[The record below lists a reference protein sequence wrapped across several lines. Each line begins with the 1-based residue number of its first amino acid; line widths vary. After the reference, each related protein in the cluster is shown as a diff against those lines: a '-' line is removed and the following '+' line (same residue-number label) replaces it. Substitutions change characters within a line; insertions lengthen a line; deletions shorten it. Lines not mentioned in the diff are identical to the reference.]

1 MNDNMN
7 AHSLDRIEQKMTKRN
22 RLRMTLNIAVCLM
35 IILLGTT
42 ATIYKVMYEGGFIT
56 CFREMT
62 VCATVLTTLTSAI
75 HILVNLQELWLRSE
89 ISDKILYFFRLSS
102 AVTEFMI
109 ILIVLIGYLPFFS
122 DHPVIARYD
131 MLNMH
136 LLIPI
141 LTIGSFI
148 FLTVPSEKYVH
159 GNC

>member
-1 MNDNMN
+1 MN

-42 ATIYKVMYEGGFIT
+42 ATIYKVRYEGGFIT

-62 VCATVLTTLTSAI
+62 VCATVLTTLTSTI
-75 HILVNLQELWLRSE
+75 HILVNLQELWLGSE

-109 ILIVLIGYLPFFS
+109 ILIVLIGYLPFS
-122 DHPVIARYD
+122 AI
-131 MLNMH
+131 
-136 LLIPI
+136 IQ
-141 LTIGSFI
+141 
-148 FLTVPSEKYVH
+148 
-159 GNC
+159 